1 MLGKRKRDVG
11 DEAADFGTTL
21 LAFLVTLGGLLRST
35 AEWLGLMGLD
45 AVSDGAETFSG
56 QAGSVARAS
65 RAKAKAA
72 RKRGR
77 RALMKL
83 AIVGGFL
90 WWLDR
95 DLSEPRP

>member
-1 MLGKRKRDVG
+1 MLGRRKRDIG

-21 LAFLVTLGGLLRST
+21 VAFLATLGGLLRST

-45 AVSDGAETFSG
+45 AITDGAEAFSG
-56 QAGSVARAS
+56 QAGTVARAS

-77 RALMKL
+77 RGLMKV

-95 DLSEPRP
+95 DLSESGP